1 MKKTLSQRFFLPLCL
16 LTLFGILGGNHA
28 WAAVGDV
35 FYTLTCSKNANN
47 SGYTNYYDVTVSGI
61 TWNAPGN
68 QSLGEYW
75 RIGGGKKPNTITNV
89 DRTITAKN
97 AIGSEISK
105 VTLNH
110 NGVNNTKLKVNSI
123 SLTVA
128 SDAEFTTNVKTIT
141 IESPSLSKSSPGS
154 FDFTPDGESWAKD
167 SYYKLTVN
175 VTNSST
181 SSNYG
186 FDITSLVFYGMAS
199 SEPTLKTSV
208 TSLTF
213 PQTESGQ
220 TATQTFTLSGINLT
234 ANAEL
239 AITGTGAGMFSV
251 SPSSIKPT
259 YGKISDTE
267 VTVTYAPTA
276 AGSHEATLTVSSTG
290 ATAQPIALSG
300 TANAPLPHYSV
311 NWMVNGNPYSE
322 GTPSTDVAKDES
334 VTTLPTTPA
343 AIGDKVFMGWT
354 KAPIDGTQDVAPAVL
369 FTTAAGAPPV
379 TANTTYYAVFA
390 DETLVSSSWN
400 HIKNL
405 ADITE
410 GSYVIKNGAYILPS
424 TTTGSTKAPAQ
435 VTAPEIT
442 DGVITGTVEESM
454 TWNFTSTG
462 TANQFYVQNAE
473 DSYLYATN
481 TNNGLRVSSTSD
493 KWTFAVNTTDYFSMK
508 EANSNRYCAKYAS
521 GSDWRSYASANHD
534 NYANG
539 GKLELYKNVFVYS
552 YSAYATNFTT
562 LSNRNLAFSESAVDC
577 FDGTFTAPT
586 LSGQTDGVTYASSDR
601 EVATVS
607 ATTGEITIGTKYGTT
622 TITASAEQ
630 SGSYYADEASY
641 TISVWPNSISGL
653 KTLITSESEID
664 FKVKLNNAVITYADA
679 NNAYLQDAD
688 AAILIYVKGHGLTE
702 GKSYTGVASGK
713 AKLYNGLREITSI
726 DWGTIIPE
734 SAAVPAAQT
743 ITLAELNADY
753 DKYESMYVLV
763 QDAIVS
769 SALSSRNATIS
780 QDTEEYNVYDKNNGL
795 SATALS
801 TANAIA
807 NVVGFPGKFN
817 TTHQLNVFEGT
828 AVKETGYNL
837 VVSPAGYAT
846 YFNSTKAFTM
856 PIGATGYVWDEGKIE
871 FAYDSEDNVPANE
884 PLVVKAPAGNYALLF
899 SSFTDETLKSAGMN
913 ALEGTDVATAI
924 TNDDGYYFY
933 GLSLNASSD
942 PASVGFYWMNA
953 TGAAFTNGAHKAYLK
968 LAKNALAGSQAV
980 KGFPFNGTTTGI
992 EQIEA
997 GADAKN
1003 AIYDLSG
1010 RRVNKAAKGIYIL
1023 NGKKVLVK

>member
-123 SLTVA
+123 SLTIA
-128 SDAEFTTNVKTIT
+128 SDADFTTDVQTVT
-141 IESPSLSKSSPGS
+141 IESPSVSKSTVGS
-154 FDFTPDGESWAKD
+154 FDFTPEGESWAKD

-239 AITGTGAGMFSV
+239 AITGTGMFRV
-251 SPSSIKPT
+251 SPSSVSPT
-259 YGKISDTE
+259 DGTISDKE

-290 ATAQPIALSG
+290 ATAQTIALSG
-300 TANAPLPHYSV
+300 TANAPLPHYTV

-322 GTPSTDVAKDES
+322 GTPSTDVAEGES
-334 VTTLPTTPA
+334 VETLPTTPA
-343 AIGDKVFMGWT
+343 AIGDKVFVGWT
-354 KAPIDGTQDVAPAVL
+354 NATIDGTQDDEPAVL
-369 FTTAAGAPPV
+369 FTSAADAPPV
-379 TANTTYYAVFA
+379 TANTTYYAVYAQPNAVIGEINSKYDFTEVSDPLWNV
-390 DETLVSSSWN
+390 DEAIVR
-400 HIKNL
+400 
-405 ADITE
+405 
-410 GSYVIKNGAYILPS
+410 
-424 TTTGSTKAPAQ
+424 
-435 VTAPEIT
+435 
-442 DGVITGTVEESM
+442 
-454 TWNFTSTG
+454 
-462 TANQFYVQNAE
+462 TANQGTGGTG
-473 DSYLYATN
+473 DYAGKIN
-481 TNNGLRVSSTSD
+481 TNNTYITFNEKVKVKEFGFAFKRTSTNKNYNVYIETSTD
-493 KWTFAVNTTDYFSMK
+493 NTTWTPRQSYTMDSFNNGSYTTVTDDTFDG
-508 EANSNRYCAKYAS
+508 ETEIYVRFHCYNTNAVRYVDDVIIKYV
-521 GSDWRSYASANHD
+521 GETYT
-534 NYANG
+534 
-539 GKLELYKNVFVYS
+539 
-552 YSAYATNFTT
+552 YSAYATSVEGSM

-586 LSGQTDGVTYASSDR
+586 LNGHTEGVTYASSDT
-601 EVATVS
+601 EVATVNE
-607 ATTGEITIGTKYGTT
+607 TNGEITIGTKYGTT

-641 TISVWPNSISGL
+641 IISVWPNSISGL
-653 KTLITSESEID
+653 KTLITSTSEID
-664 FKVKLNNAVITYADA
+664 FKVKLNNAIITYADE

-688 AAILIYVKGHGLTE
+688 AAILIYVKGHGLTA
-702 GKSYTGVASGK
+702 GQSYTCVASGK
-713 AKLYNGLREITSI
+713 AKLYKGLREITAI
-726 DWGTIIPE
+726 DWGTITHE
-734 SAAVPAAQT
+734 VVSVPAAQVVT
-743 ITLAELNADY
+743 VAELNADY
-753 DKYESMYVLV
+753 DKYESMYVTV
-763 QDAIVS
+763 QNAIVT

-780 QDTEEYNVYDKNNGL
+780 QDSEEYNVYDKNNGL

-817 TTHQLNVFEGT
+817 TTLQLNVFNNIDVE
-828 AVKETGYNL
+828 ETGYNL

-846 YFNSTKAFTM
+846 YFNSAKAFTM
-856 PIGATGYVWDEGKIE
+856 PASMSGYVWDEGNIV
-871 FAYDSEDNVPANE
+871 AVYNSAQVVPANE
-884 PLVVKAPAGNYALLF
+884 PLVVKAPAGNYALW
-899 SSFTDETLKSAGMN
+899 FTTSTDDTYKSHDMN
-913 ALEGTDVATAI
+913 ALEGTDVATDIPEDNA
-924 TNDDGYYFY
+924 YYFY

-942 PASVGFYWMNA
+942 PASVGFYWMNP
-953 TGAAFTNGAHKAYLK
+953 TGVAFTNGAHKAYLK
-968 LAKNALAGSQAV
+968 LAKSTPAGSQAV
-980 KGFPFNGTTTGI
+980 NGFPFNGTTTGI

-1003 AIYDLSG
+1003 TIYDLSG

>member
-47 SGYTNYYDVTVSGI
+47 SGYTNYYDVKVSGI

-97 AIGSEISK
+97 AIGSKISK

-123 SLTVA
+123 SLTIA
-128 SDAEFTTNVKTIT
+128 SDADFTKDVQTVT
-141 IESPSLSKSSPGS
+141 IESPSVSKSTVGS
-154 FDFTPDGESWAKD
+154 FDFTPEGESWAKD

-234 ANAEL
+234 ANAGL

-251 SPSSIKPT
+251 SPSSVSPT
-259 YGKISDTE
+259 DGTISDKE

-290 ATAQPIALSG
+290 ATDQVISLSG
-300 TANAPLPHYSV
+300 TAIAPLQHYTV

-322 GTPSTDVAKDES
+322 GTPSTDVAEGES
-334 VTTLPTTPA
+334 VETLPTTPA

-354 KAPIDGTQDVAPAVL
+354 NATIVGTQDVAPEVL
-369 FTTAAGAPPV
+369 FTSATDAPEV
-379 TANTTYYAVFA
+379 TANTTYFAVFA
-390 DETLVSSSWN
+390 TQSGSAPVESLIQTLAYDTWTYSGSTTNKASNNYRLFHTDSYIESETFDLSKLTKVVVYGGTFGGDSYNKLNIGDGTNTWKDVTVSGSSQTGVN
-400 HIKNL
+400 TFTGGTALSGEGKLRITSKSGTASSNGVR
-405 ADITE
+405 ISKVEIYTTE
-410 GSYVIKNGAYILPS
+410 GGY
-424 TTTGSTKAPAQ
+424 T
-435 VTAPEIT
+435 
-442 DGVITGTVEESM
+442 
-454 TWNFTSTG
+454 
-462 TANQFYVQNAE
+462 
-473 DSYLYATN
+473 
-481 TNNGLRVSSTSD
+481 
-493 KWTFAVNTTDYFSMK
+493 
-508 EANSNRYCAKYAS
+508 
-521 GSDWRSYASANHD
+521 
-534 NYANG
+534 
-539 GKLELYKNVFVYS
+539 
-552 YSAYATNFTT
+552 YSAYATNFAT

-586 LSGQTDGVTYASSDR
+586 LSGQTDGVTYASSDT
-601 EVATVS
+601 EVATVNE
-607 ATTGEITIGTKYGTT
+607 TTGDITIGTKFGTT

-641 TISVWPNSISGL
+641 TISVWPNSISRL
-653 KTLITSESEID
+653 KTLITSTSEID
-664 FKVKLNNAVITYADA
+664 FKVKLNNAIITYADA

-702 GKSYTGVASGK
+702 GKSYTGVVSGK

-734 SAAVPAAQT
+734 SAAVPAAE
-743 ITLAELNADY
+743 IVTLADLNADY
-753 DKYESMYVLV
+753 DKYESMFVLV
-763 QDAIVS
+763 QNAIVS
-769 SALSSRNATIS
+769 SALTSKNATIS
-780 QDTEEYNVYDKNNGL
+780 QDSEEYAVYDKKDGL

-801 TANAIA
+801 TTNAIV
-807 NVVGFPGKFN
+807 NLYGFPGKFN
-817 TTHQLNVFEGT
+817 TTLQLNVFNDIDVE
-828 AVKETGYNL
+828 ETGYNL
-837 VVSPAGYAT
+837 VVSAAGYAT
-846 YFNSTKAFTM
+846 YFNSTEAFTM
-856 PIGATGYVWDEGKIE
+856 PAGATGYVWFEGKIE
-871 FAYDSEDNVPANE
+871 LAYNPAADVPAKE
-884 PLVVKAPAGNYALLF
+884 PLVIKATAGNYPLWF
-899 SSFTDETLKSAGMN
+899 TSSTKVTWKSDGMN
-913 ALEGTDVATAI
+913 ALEGTDVETPI
-924 TNDDGYYFY
+924 TDDDAYYFY

-942 PASVGFYWMNA
+942 LASVGFYWMNP

-968 LAKNALAGSQAV
+968 LAKNTSAGSQAV
-980 KGFPFNGTTTGI
+980 NGFPFNGTTTGI